1 LSPIKVTRLFQKLA
15 RNLSEPKSEL
25 IYKNHFELLI
35 SVLLSA
41 QSTDKTVNKVTSKLF
56 SKCPTPE
63 SILAIGKSR
72 LATIIKPIGLAPTKS
87 TNIISTCQI
96 IIEKHAGKVPRTRK
110 ELQQLPGVGRKTA
123 NVVLNEGFDEPTIA
137 VDTHVFRVANRTG
150 LASGKNVLATELKLL
165 KVTPDKWLKS
175 AHHYL
180 LLHGRYTCT
189 AKNFNCQI
197 CVIEKECDFVEK
209 NF

>member
-1 LSPIKVTRLFQKLA
+1 M
-15 RNLSEPKSEL
+15 
-25 IYKNHFELLI
+25 
-35 SVLLSA
+35 
-41 QSTDKTVNKVTSKLF
+41 
-56 SKCPTPE
+56 
-63 SILAIGKSR
+63 
-72 LATIIKPIGLAPTKS
+72 
-87 TNIISTCQI
+87 
-96 IIEKHAGKVPRTRK
+96 
-110 ELQQLPGVGRKTA
+110 
-123 NVVLNEGFDEPTIA
+123 VLNEGFEEPTIA

-180 LLHGRYTCT
+180 LLHGRYTCP